1 MPLSA
6 HVTAPVPA
14 PDPAGA
20 MAGSRPSGYLT
31 AKDLAAATGWNL
43 RTIQLWCKQGR
54 LRAFKPE
61 WARCWLVS
69 KDEALRLVSEAE
81 GVRHDG

>member
-6 HVTAPVPA
+6 HVTPLAPA
-14 PDPAGA
+14 PDP
-20 MAGSRPSGYLT
+20 AGSRPSGYLT
-31 AKDLAAATGWNL
+31 AKDLATATGWNL

-54 LRAFKPE
+54 LRAVKPE

-69 KDEALRLVSEAE
+69 KDEALRLASETAD
-81 GVRHDG
+81 VRHG

>member
-1 MPLSA
+1 MPR
-6 HVTAPVPA
+6 TARVPA
-14 PDPAGA
+14 STADPAGA
-20 MAGSRPSGYLT
+20 MDGARPAGFLT

-69 KDEALRLVSEAE
+69 RDEALRLVAE
-81 GVRHDG
+81 TAEVIHGH